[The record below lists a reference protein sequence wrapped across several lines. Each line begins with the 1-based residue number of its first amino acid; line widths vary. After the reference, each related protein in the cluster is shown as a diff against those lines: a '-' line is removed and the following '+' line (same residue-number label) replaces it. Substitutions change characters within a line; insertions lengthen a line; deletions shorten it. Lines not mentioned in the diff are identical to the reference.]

1 MYRKAICLLM
11 LSNLLF
17 ILGFLC
23 VWGIGKMKLMT
34 RPISTVTLGL
44 TDVEERAEEMK
55 RTMEEVYLVSRTRE
69 VASAYGIGIM
79 DIAISDQRVVGYG
92 LVEPNLA
99 YDLTEEELEVLLRI
113 VEAEAGSEDEDGK
126 LLVANVVLNRVESDK
141 FPSTVTDVVFQRDNG
156 VTQFSPVSSGRFYS
170 VKISEETVAAVG
182 RALKGENISQ
192 GALYFAS
199 RKRASN
205 SKMRW
210 FDTKLTFLFEHGGH
224 EFFK

>member
-11 LSNLLF
+11 LGNMIF
-17 ILGFLC
+17 ALGFLC
-23 VWGIGKMKLMT
+23 VWGLEKVDLMT
-34 RPISTVTLGL
+34 QTVSTMTLGL
-44 TDVEERAEEMK
+44 TDAEERDDEMK
-55 RTMEEVYLVSRTRE
+55 RSMEEVYLVSRTME

-79 DIAISDQRVVGYG
+79 DIAISDQRVVGYE
-92 LVEPNLA
+92 LVEQNLA
-99 YDLTEEELEVLLRI
+99 YDLTDEELEVLLRI
-113 VEAEAGSEDEDGK
+113 VEAEAGSEDEDGR

-141 FPSTVTDVVFQRDNG
+141 FPSTIKDVVFQRDNG
-156 VTQFSPVSSGRFYS
+156 VTQFSPVSSGRYYK
-170 VKISEETVAAVG
+170 VKISEKTIAAVN

-199 RKRASN
+199 RKRAGS